1 MTPEQ
6 GNQTWDP
13 CSNYEGRMTLG
24 RRKILVE
31 GLYLTYGVLF
41 GMGASLTYT
50 PSLVI
55 LGHYFKRYMGI
66 VNGFVTAGSSVF
78 TVIMTFA
85 LDGLLKHVALV
96 HCFQVECYARWG
108 VLAALMA
115 LVMPCALLFKPLPVL
130 SSQPQR
136 CDNSLASQLKSLV
149 NVDIWKRRKY
159 VIWALVVPLALFGY
173 FVPYVHMVKFVEIKF
188 PESDGKL
195 LVMCIGITSGVGR
208 LIFGKIADIPRVNR
222 IFLQQISF
230 LSIGLLTM
238 LLTVTNSFALLVIIA
253 LCMGIFDGCFISL
266 LGPIAF
272 EICGH
277 KGATQAIGFLLG
289 FCSIPLTLG
298 PPIAGLIFD
307 HTNSYYIPFLLAGV
321 PPILGALALFAVC
334 CVSEEDEKKGV
345 SLAMVDASTPLQNG
359 KGPVLDK
366 TRGTWVQV
374 LATSYTSAT
383 SPYYIP
389 ECHHLLTSPG
399 HQTGSL
405 QCYAQE
411 DENKMEETDAPHCNG
426 DVIPI
431 IDEEYQDSEEE
442 QSLMGEVK
450 KISVQS
456 TA

>member
-1 MTPEQ
+1 M
-6 GNQTWDP
+6 
-13 CSNYEGRMTLG
+13 GRSDLYDALG
-24 RRKILVE
+24 KRGSCICVVLCPALVGSLAIGTTFFLSPVAGILTDKI
-31 GLYLTYGVLF
+31 
-41 GMGASLTYT
+41 
-50 PSLVI
+50 
-55 LGHYFKRYMGI
+55 GI
-66 VNGFVTAGSSVF
+66 RT
-78 TVIMTFA
+78 TTFIG
-85 LDGLLKHVALV
+85 GLLASGGMLLSSL
-96 HCFQVECYARWG
+96 CTR

-115 LVMPCALLFKPLPVL
+115 LVMPCALLFKPVPVS

-136 CDNSLASQLKSLV
+136 RDNSLASQLKSLV

-238 LLTVTNSFALLVIIA
+238 LLTVTNSFALLVVIA

-334 CVSEEDEKKGV
+334 CVSEDEKEGV

-366 TRGTWVQV
+366 SRGTWVQV

-399 HQTGSL
+399 HHTGSL
-405 QCYAQE
+405 QCHAR
-411 DENKMEETDAPHCNG
+411 G
-426 DVIPI
+426 DKRCYSYSI
-431 IDEEYQDSEEE
+431 
-442 QSLMGEVK
+442 L
-450 KISVQS
+450 
-456 TA
+456 